1 MTASRPESIDARPRH
16 NAVPPPVAYFRS
28 REEIVHAAIAS
39 MMRPLSAA
47 NGAHRG
53 ALLLRGVAGVG
64 KSEVARYVC
73 SWFSERGHFTGLY
86 FVDGDDVADDLR
98 DSLNASAADG
108 AATRTPRKAM
118 HRALRRVVAKAL
130 RLHERVTESE
140 ADADADLDSRTGR
153 ASGGDGGRDA
163 GPAVAASRP
172 RRPTAGDVA
181 SELSESENHLAL
193 LAGNGEYFN
202 ALLDGVSFCYVPLHF
217 TRILLTV

>member
-98 DSLNASAADG
+98 DSLNASADSAWSVAEFAIPLMKITCLFLSKKCD
-108 AATRTPRKAM
+108 
-118 HRALRRVVAKAL
+118 ALA
-130 RLHERVTESE
+130 
-140 ADADADLDSRTGR
+140 
-153 ASGGDGGRDA
+153 
-163 GPAVAASRP
+163 
-172 RRPTAGDVA
+172 
-181 SELSESENHLAL
+181 AL
-193 LAGNGEYFN
+193 LMYK
-202 ALLDGVSFCYVPLHF
+202 LISPS
-217 TRILLTV
+217 